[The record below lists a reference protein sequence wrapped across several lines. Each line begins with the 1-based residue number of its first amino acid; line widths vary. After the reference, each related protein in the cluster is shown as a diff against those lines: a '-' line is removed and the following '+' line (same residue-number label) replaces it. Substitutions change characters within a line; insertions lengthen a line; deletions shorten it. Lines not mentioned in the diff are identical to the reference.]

1 MKILIVL
8 QLTHQVF
15 VSSIDCL
22 TFGNNPF
29 EGEDDDYIIA
39 QVMVHKKDAT
49 TKPIGLKGDSL
60 VLNQEGKGKKWGSIY
75 VL

>member
-1 MKILIVL
+1 
-8 QLTHQVF
+8 
-15 VSSIDCL
+15 L

-29 EGEDDDYIIA
+29 EDEDYDYIIA

-49 TKPIGLKGDSL
+49 PKPIGLKGYSL
-60 VLNQEGKGKKWGSIY
+60 VLNQEGKGKEWGSIY

>member
-15 VSSIDCL
+15 VSSIDRL

-29 EGEDDDYIIA
+29 EDEDDDYIIA

-49 TKPIGLKGDSL
+49 IKPIGLKGDSSI
-60 VLNQEGKGKKWGSIY
+60 LNQEGKGKEWGSIY
-75 VL
+75 VF